1 MEIFPFAGF
10 LWWFSQCGASVH
22 GNIYAT
28 GVVFLLWILELLK
41 AQSFWFTLYK
51 MKSRQ
56 LALWRKVRFCHTCQ
70 PCHGSTDR
78 WETVVLHSVFWI
90 FAEVVI
96 QHCLV
101 VMWLVPHETVAV
113 LAQVLCMSYS
123 HAPVYSAMPPYFKPH
138 NYVGCVCV

>member
-10 LWWFSQCGASVH
+10 LWWFSQYGASVH
-22 GNIYAT
+22 INIYIYAT
-28 GVVFLLWILELLK
+28 GVVFLLWIFELLK

-56 LALWRKVRFCHTCQ
+56 LALWHKVRFCHTCQ
-70 PCHGSTDR
+70 PCRGSTDR

-90 FAEVVI
+90 FAEVVV

-101 VMWLVPHETVAV
+101 VMWLVPHETCCFGTSFVYAIQPCPS
-113 LAQVLCMSYS
+113 LQC
-123 HAPVYSAMPPYFKPH
+123 HATLFQTT
-138 NYVGCVCV
+138 YVGCMCV